1 MKIKPRLISFSMS
14 AVVMLGCMLTQVQ
27 TSSKPQSQV
36 QEPVIIPPTEVKP
49 LATATPEFTEVVEK
63 PKDRWMLYE
72 DALAARLLS
81 IPMTRGAGYCEWEI
95 LGQEGQEVYLW
106 AICQVA
112 GNPNGSATSAPVVV
126 TLANYGGIEWVDMP
140 RDGTLYGE
148 DIRAMFPKKLHNN
161 IFDQDVDVE
170 GMWTH
175 IQSRHANPE
184 PPLIV
189 LEKFLLP

>member
-1 MKIKPRLISFSMS
+1 MTSKQQVIPILLTALI
-14 AVVMLGCMLTQVQ
+14 MLGCTLSRATIEEKVALP
-27 TSSKPQSQV
+27 TNEATRFTPQ
-36 QEPVIIPPTEVKP
+36 
-49 LATATPEFTEVVEK
+49 FTESAEN
-63 PKDRWMLYE
+63 PEDRWMLYE

-81 IPMTRGAGYCEWEI
+81 IPLERGAGYCEWEI

-112 GNPNGSATSAPVVV
+112 DDPDGAATSAPVVV
-126 TLANYGGIEWVDMP
+126 TLANYGGIERVDMP

-148 DIRAMFPKKLHNN
+148 DIRAMFPKELQNI
-161 IFDQDVDVE
+161 IFDQNVDVE
-170 GMWTH
+170 GMWAH

-189 LEKFLLP
+189 LSGMPLP